1 MIRHFVTYLFLSLS
15 LCVVGADGFDNA
27 VDRLVGNNLGL
38 RAEIARGEAAVETIK
53 AENTLGGPELEF
65 TREWGNNAEVGNKL
79 AFSVSQSFDWP
90 GLYKARREAAR
101 TASTAYQFLREAN
114 LLDSRREARELLLEY
129 IHNAQV
135 LSLQKEIAG
144 NIDNMVVYYKKAAE
158 EGLETRIDYNKTV
171 IERIAVHR
179 ELHNLEAERDGIVAR
194 LQDFNAGLDVDP
206 LLAEIGEVYPEL
218 APVRLDVALSLMRE
232 RDPAYAAALAQA
244 EAARSLVK
252 VDRLSAYPGFSIG
265 FVHETEGAGATDHFN
280 GFSIGLTLPSW
291 NRRHSSKAA
300 SLEAEAAVTDA
311 ELALHRRKAELVTE
325 SKRLESLRKQ
335 IEEYAPVVADE
346 SNYEL
351 LKKALKAGQITFLT
365 YIEELNYFIAAH
377 REYLDLLYEYNLAIV
392 RTKYYE

>member
-1 MIRHFVTYLFLSLS
+1 MIRHFVSFLFLSLS
-15 LCVVGADGFDNA
+15 LSGLGVDFDGA
-27 VDRLVGNNLGL
+27 VDRLVGNNLSL
-38 RAEIARGEAAVETIK
+38 QSEALRGEAAVESLK
-53 AENTLGGPELEF
+53 ADNVLSGPEVDF
-65 TREWGNNAEVGNKL
+65 TREWGNSADVGDKL
-79 AFSVSQSFDWP
+79 SFSVSQSFDWP

-101 TASTAYQFLREAN
+101 TASSAYQFLREAN

-135 LSLQKEIAG
+135 LNLQKEIAG
-144 NIDNMVVYYKKAAE
+144 NIDNMVDYYKRAAE

-179 ELHNLEAERDGIVAR
+179 ELHNLESEREGIVAR

-206 LLAEIGEVYPEL
+206 LLSEVGVEYPEF
-218 APVRLDVALSLMRE
+218 APVRLQVALSLMRE
-232 RDPAYAAALAQA
+232 RDPGYAAAKAQA
-244 EAARSLVK
+244 EAAGSLVK
-252 VDRLSAYPGFSIG
+252 VERLSAYPGFSIG

-291 NRRHSSKAA
+291 SRRHSSKAA
-300 SLEAEAAVTDA
+300 RLEAEAAVMEA
-311 ELALHRRKAELVTE
+311 EMALHRRKAELVSE
-325 SKRLESLRKQ
+325 SRRIESLRKQ
-335 IEEYAPVVADE
+335 IDEYAPVVADN

-392 RTKYYE
+392 RTKYYD